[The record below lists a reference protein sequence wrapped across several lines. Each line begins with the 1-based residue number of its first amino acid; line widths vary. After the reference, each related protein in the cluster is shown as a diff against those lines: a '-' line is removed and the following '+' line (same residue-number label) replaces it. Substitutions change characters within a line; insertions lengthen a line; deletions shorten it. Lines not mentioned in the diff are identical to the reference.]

1 MTKIVWDQLDDRV
14 YETGVDHG
22 VLYIPDNNGNY
33 VTGVAWNGLTTVT
46 ESPSGAES
54 NPQYAD
60 NIQYLNLISAEVF
73 AATIEA
79 LSFPKEFEQFDGL
92 GTPTEGVTVG
102 QQMRRKF
109 GFAYR
114 TLVGDAVKGQK
125 AGEKIHVVY
134 NCVAA
139 PSERARATVNDSP
152 EAMAMSWAISTTP
165 VPVPGFDP
173 SATLTVDSRTVD
185 ADTYEDFKTII
196 YGSAGL
202 DPRLPM
208 PAEIIAMFESG
219 VTVAIP
225 TIPAFDENDNKIT
238 IPTVT
243 GVDYQVAGE
252 TVPAGTITLDVGET
266 VVVSAVPKAGYVFA
280 DGPDYDWGYTY
291 VP

>member
-1 MTKIVWDQLDDRV
+1 MAKIVWDQVDERV

-22 VLYIPDNNGNY
+22 VLYLPNNLGNY

-79 LSFPKEFEQFDGL
+79 LSFPREFERFDGL
-92 GTPTEGVTVG
+92 GEPTEGVTVG
-102 QQMRRKF
+102 QQTRQKF

-114 TLVGDAVKGQK
+114 SLVGDAVSGNK
-125 AGEKIHVVY
+125 AGEKIHLVY

-139 PSERARATVNDSP
+139 PSERARTTVNDSP

-165 VPVPGFDP
+165 VPVPNMDP
-173 SATLTVDSRTVD
+173 SATLVVDSRIVD
-185 ADTYEDFKTII
+185 ATIYAAFKDVI
-196 YGSAGL
+196 YGTTGV

-219 VTVAIP
+219 VTVATP
-225 TIPAFDENDNKIT
+225 TEPAFNSGTNTIT

-243 GVDYQVAGE
+243 GVTYQIGGLD
-252 TVPAGTITLDVGET
+252 VPAGPVVITENT
-266 VVVSAVPKAGYVFA
+266 VVTSIPAVGYVFP
-280 DGPDYDWGYTY
+280 DGVDDDWGFPYT
-291 VP
+291 P

>member
-1 MTKIVWDQLDDRV
+1 MAKIVWDQVAERS

-22 VLYIPDNNGNY
+22 VLYIPDNNGLY
-33 VTGVAWNGLTTVT
+33 VTGVPWNGLTTVT

-79 LSFPKEFEQFDGL
+79 FSFPKEFEQFDGL
-92 GTPTEGVTVG
+92 GSPTDGVTVG
-102 QQMRRKF
+102 QQVRKKF

-114 TLVGDAVKGQK
+114 TLVGDAIKGQK
-125 AGEKIHVVY
+125 AGEKINVVY

-139 PSERARATVNDSP
+139 PSERAHATVNDSP

-173 SATLTVDSRTVD
+173 SATLTVDSRMVD
-185 ADTYEDFKTII
+185 PDIYEDFKTTL
-196 YGSAGL
+196 YGSAGV

-219 VTVAIP
+219 VTVATP
-225 TIPAFDENDNKIT
+225 VAPSFNAGTNTIT
-238 IPTVT
+238 IPTTT
-243 GVDYQVAGE
+243 GVIYRIGGVD
-252 TVPAGTITLDVGET
+252 VPAGPVVITENT
-266 VVVSAVPKAGYVFA
+266 VVSSVPATGYVFP
-280 DGPDYDWGYTY
+280 DGVDADWGYTY
-291 VP
+291 TP

>member
-1 MTKIVWDQLDDRV
+1 MAKIVWDQVDERT

-22 VLYIPDNNGNY
+22 VLYLPDNNGNY

-79 LSFPKEFEQFDGL
+79 VSFPVEFHMFDGL

-102 QQMRRKF
+102 QQTRKKF

-114 TLVGDAVKGQK
+114 TLVGDAVQGNK

-139 PSERARATVNDSP
+139 PSERAHATVNDTP
-152 EAMAMSWAISTTP
+152 ESMAMSWAISTTP
-165 VPVPGFDP
+165 VPVPNFDP

-185 ADTYEDFKTII
+185 PDTYETFKTIL
-196 YGSAGL
+196 YGSAGI
-202 DPRLPM
+202 DPRLPF
-208 PAEIIAMFESG
+208 PAEIIGMFESG
-219 VTVAIP
+219 VTVANP
-225 TIPAFDENDNKIT
+225 TEPAYNDTTHVIT

-243 GVDYQVAGE
+243 GVTYQVGGE
-252 TVPAGTITLDVGET
+252 DVPAGTITLDVDET
-266 VVVSAVPKAGYVFA
+266 IVVTAVPQMGYFFPEGSV
-280 DGPDYDWGYTY
+280 DEWGYTY
-291 VP
+291 

>member
-1 MTKIVWDQLDDRV
+1 MAKIVWDNVDERV

-79 LSFPKEFEQFDGL
+79 LSFPKEFERFDGL

-102 QQMRRKF
+102 QQVRRKF
-109 GFAYR
+109 AFAYR
-114 TLVGDAVKGQK
+114 TLIGDAAVGQS
-125 AGEKIHVVY
+125 AGEKIHLVY
-134 NCVAA
+134 GCVAA
-139 PSERARATVNDSP
+139 PSERAHASINDTP
-152 EAMAMSWAISTTP
+152 EAMAMSWSISTTP
-165 VPVPGFDP
+165 VPVPNHDP
-173 SATLTVDSRTVD
+173 SATLTVDSRLVD
-185 ADTYEDFKTII
+185 PVVYAAFKDII
-196 YGSAGL
+196 YGTTGV

-219 VTVAIP
+219 VTVAMP
-225 TIPAFDENDNKIT
+225 TRPAFNETTNVIT

-243 GVDYQVAGE
+243 GVVYQVAGE
-252 TVPAGTITLDVGET
+252 EVPAGTIALDVDET
-266 VVVSAVPKAGYVFA
+266 IIVTAIPDTGYVFA
-280 DGPDYDWGYTY
+280 DGSDDDWAYTY

>member
-1 MTKIVWDQLDDRV
+1 MAKIVWDQIDERV

-22 VLYIPDNNGNY
+22 VLYLPDNNGNY

-79 LSFPKEFEQFDGL
+79 LSFPREFERFDGL
-92 GTPTEGVTVG
+92 GTPTDGVTVG
-102 QQMRRKF
+102 QQTRQKF

-114 TLVGDAVKGQK
+114 TLVGDAVSGNK

-139 PSERARATVNDSP
+139 PSERAHATVNDSP
-152 EAMAMSWAISTTP
+152 EAMPMSWAISTTP
-165 VPVPGFDP
+165 VPVPNMDP
-173 SATLTVDSRTVD
+173 SATLVVDSRIVD
-185 ADTYEDFKTII
+185 ETIYAAFKDVI
-196 YGSAGL
+196 YGTTGV

-219 VTVAIP
+219 VTVVTP
-225 TIPAFDENDNKIT
+225 TAPTFNSGTNTIT
-238 IPTVT
+238 IPTVA
-243 GVDYQVAGE
+243 GVTYQIGGENVVAGPVVI
-252 TVPAGTITLDVGET
+252 TVNT
-266 VVVSAVPKAGYVFA
+266 VVTSVPTVGYVFP
-280 DGPDYDWGYTY
+280 DGVDDDWGFSYT
-291 VP
+291 P

>member
-1 MTKIVWDQLDDRV
+1 M
-14 YETGVDHG
+14 
-22 VLYIPDNNGNY
+22 
-33 VTGVAWNGLTTVT
+33 AWNGLTTVT

-79 LSFPKEFEQFDGL
+79 LSFPLEFQMFDGL
-92 GTPTEGVTVG
+92 GEPTPGVTVG
-102 QQMRRKF
+102 QQVRKKF

-114 TLVGDAVKGQK
+114 TLVGDAIKGQK

-139 PSERARATVNDSP
+139 PSERAHATVNDSP

-165 VPVPGFDP
+165 VPVPGYDP

-185 ADTYEDFKTII
+185 PDIFEAYKTIL
-196 YGSAGL
+196 YGSTGV

-219 VTVAIP
+219 VTVVTP
-225 TIPAFDENDNKIT
+225 TEPAFADNTIT
-238 IPTVT
+238 IPTVAGVIYRIG
-243 GVDYQVAGE
+243 GVD
-252 TVPAGTITLDVGET
+252 VPAGNVEITENT
-266 VVVSAVPKAGYVFA
+266 VVTSVPATGYVFP
-280 DGPDYDWGYTY
+280 DGVDADWGYTY
-291 VP
+291 TP